1 MPCPYKDSLG
11 KVGEGIHSYRVFDVA
26 IVDVIFTVIGA
37 AIIHYFM
44 PQYRFIVILTAL
56 FAAGIVLHHLFCVR
70 TTVDKWLFR

>member
-1 MPCPYKDSLG
+1 MPCPYRDIFG
-11 KVGEGIHSYRVFDVA
+11 KVGEGAHSYRVFDVA

-37 AIIHYFM
+37 AIIHYLM

-56 FAAGIVLHHLFCVR
+56 FAAGVILHHVFCVR

>member
-56 FAAGIVLHHLFCVR
+56 FAAGVILHHVFCVR

>member
-1 MPCPYKDSLG
+1 MPCPYRDSLG

-56 FAAGIVLHHLFCVR
+56 FAAGIVLHHIFCVR

>member
-1 MPCPYKDSLG
+1 MSCPYKDSLG

-56 FAAGIVLHHLFCVR
+56 FAAGIVLHHIFCVR

>member
-1 MPCPYKDSLG
+1 MPCPYKDIFG
-11 KVGEGIHSYRVFDVA
+11 KPGEGVHSYRVFDVA

-56 FAAGIVLHHLFCVR
+56 FATGIILHHIFCVR

>member
-56 FAAGIVLHHLFCVR
+56 FAAGVILHHIFCVR